1 MLLPQ
6 RNAILLAVT
15 RGGASEDYAT
25 NAGGGSSNLLGNT
38 FDAYVGERRT
48 TFAEAQALN
57 RATISYAIV
66 PGDTRVDFVQG
77 DVLTFER
84 RGVTF
89 ERTVREV
96 RTRQVDGLPPQPV
109 RLDLEDA

>member
-6 RNAILLAVT
+6 KNAKLTAVA
-15 RGGASEDYAT
+15 RGGASEDYASDST
-25 NAGGGSSNLLGNT
+25 DGPNLLAST

-66 PGDTRVDFVQG
+66 PGDTRVDFKQG

-84 RGVTF
+84 RGETF

-96 RTRQVDGLPPQPV
+96 RTRFVDGLPPQPV
-109 RLDLEDA
+109 RLDLEEA